1 MEGLIYIGCYTDDHD
16 RDLQEGPM
24 ERGYGQVSCNNAC
37 KDYKY
42 FALQDNDWCVCG
54 DAYATETKYV
64 KKPDAE
70 CGPNGRGA
78 EWRNSIYHTCQ
89 EGNNW

>member
-1 MEGLIYIGCYTDDHD
+1 
-16 RDLQEGPM
+16 M

-64 KKPDAE
+64 KNLMPSAVQME
-70 CGPNGRGA
+70 EEQNGEIQFTILVKRVITD
-78 EWRNSIYHTCQ
+78 NIS
-89 EGNNW
+89 